1 MNRSEL
7 KSIVK
12 ECLVEILMEGVG
24 TKSPPKARV
33 NETNLRAASK
43 QDERAKPNRNRP
55 GLDLIH
61 HGAPARSQAAPSPAR
76 DPMAS
81 FAKELAGG
89 NDVMASIFADTARTT
104 LAEQGLNESSRPS
117 NPVVDTG
124 IDPMEMFSSSK
135 NWEFLAFS
143 GKETQGD

>member
-24 TKSPPKARV
+24 TKTAPKAKV
-33 NETNLRAASK
+33 NETSVRSALK
-43 QDERAKPNRNRP
+43 QDEKPKPNRNRP
-55 GLDLIH
+55 GLDFIH
-61 HGAPARSQAAPSPAR
+61 HGTPARQQAAQPREPLV
-76 DPMAS
+76 S

-89 NDVMASIFADTARTT
+89 NDVMASIFADTARNT
-104 LAEQGLNESSRPS
+104 LPQQGMNESSRPG

-143 GKETQGD
+143 GKESSSD

>member
-24 TKSPPKARV
+24 TKSPPKAKV
-33 NETNLRAASK
+33 NETSLRAPSK
-43 QDERAKPNRNRP
+43 QAEPAKPNRNRP
-55 GLDLIH
+55 GLDFIH
-61 HGAPARSQAAPSPAR
+61 HGSPSRTQAAPNPAK
-76 DPMAS
+76 DTIAAY
-81 FAKELAGG
+81 AKELAGG
-89 NDVMASIFADTARTT
+89 NNVMASIFADTARTT
-104 LAEQGLNESSRPS
+104 LAEQGLNESSRPG